1 MAETTDAP
9 ALHAVAEELASGKNF
24 AAATTMLPSGQFQ
37 TGVMWVGVRDGAVV
51 LNTET
56 HRRRYKN
63 IETDPRITVMIR
75 DENDPYRYAEVRGEE
90 PRTTTGPE
98 AREHIDELARK
109 YTGGDYPPEANKS
122 ERVILTIT
130 PRRQTIIDQ
139 NKDTSD

>member
-1 MAETTDAP
+1 MAETTNAP
-9 ALHAVAEELASGKNF
+9 ELHPVTEELASGKNF
-24 AAATTMLPSGQFQ
+24 AAVTTMLPSGQFQ

-75 DENDPYRYAEVRGEE
+75 DETAPYRYAEVRGEVT
-90 PRTTTGPE
+90 RTTPGPE

-109 YTGGDYPPEANKS
+109 YTGGGYPPEAVKS

-130 PRRQTIIDQ
+130 PLRLTI
-139 NKDTSD
+139 